1 MNTIT
6 YGHKVAG
13 VVIDE
18 PVPAYMVAKA
28 YLAKSYLCK
37 HTIFIYWCMSLI
49 ASSFTRE
56 RAREAYVNSMYSMF
70 LCSWFS
76 MEKVCA
82 SLREYL
88 I

>member
-1 MNTIT
+1 MNTST

-13 VVIDE
+13 VGIE
-18 PVPAYMVAKA
+18 PIPPYMVAKA
-28 YLAKSYLCK
+28 YLAKSYLCA
-37 HTIFIYWCMSLI
+37 HTIFMYWCVSLI

-56 RAREAYVNSMYSMF
+56 WAREAYVNSVYSMF

-76 MEKVCA
+76 TEKAYA